1 MLLPRLFR
9 LGNWVMRA
17 LPPRVRYPLAAVT
30 GRCVFYVMPRRRR
43 VAFEN
48 FGQVLGLPWN
58 APLVKRTARHA
69 FGNYFKMFADFMLMD
84 TLKPEEIRRMVR
96 PRGAER
102 IDQALA
108 GGKGVLVV
116 TAHVSNW
123 DILAAASA
131 VYGYPISAVTNDL
144 PSGGLNELVIAS
156 RERIGM
162 KMIGLGPGSLRQVLK
177 ALARNEVVALA
188 SDLYSGDRGVRVPF
202 FNRPAM
208 FPSGPAALALKTG
221 APILP
226 VWCRRQPDNL
236 YIAEVEEPIEVSRTG
251 DTQRDIQVTTERIV
265 QFFER
270 IIRREPDQWL
280 VFLPVWRL
288 EQVPQTPGSPMQ
300 PVLDPS

>member
-30 GRCVFYVMPRRRR
+30 GRCAFYIMPRRRR

-58 APLVKRTARHA
+58 DPLVKRTARHA

-84 TLKPEEIRRMVR
+84 TLKPEQIRRMVR
-96 PRGAER
+96 PQGIER
-102 IDQALA
+102 IDAALA
-108 GGKGVLVV
+108 QGKGVVVV

-156 RERIGM
+156 R
-162 KMIGLGPGSLRQVLK
+162 
-177 ALARNEVVALA
+177 
-188 SDLYSGDRGVRVPF
+188 
-202 FNRPAM
+202 
-208 FPSGPAALALKTG
+208 
-221 APILP
+221 
-226 VWCRRQPDNL
+226 
-236 YIAEVEEPIEVSRTG
+236 
-251 DTQRDIQVTTERIV
+251 
-265 QFFER
+265 
-270 IIRREPDQWL
+270 
-280 VFLPVWRL
+280 
-288 EQVPQTPGSPMQ
+288 
-300 PVLDPS
+300 

>member
-1 MLLPRLFR
+1 MILPPLFR

-30 GRCVFYVMPRRRR
+30 GRCAFFLMPRRRR

-58 APLVKRTARHA
+58 DPLVKRTARHA
-69 FGNYFKMFADFMLMD
+69 FGNYFKMFADFMLMY

-96 PRGAER
+96 PEGVER
-102 IDQALA
+102 IDRVLA
-108 GGKGVLVV
+108 DGKGAVVV

-131 VYGYPISAVTNDL
+131 VYGYPISAVTNEL

-162 KMIGLGPGSLRQVLK
+162 KMIRLGPSSLRHILR
-177 ALARNEVVALA
+177 ALGRNELVALA

-202 FNRPAM
+202 FNRPAI
-208 FPSGPAALALKTG
+208 FPAGPATIALKTG

-226 VWCRRQPDNL
+226 VWIRRQPDNL
-236 YIAEVEEPIEVSRTG
+236 YVAEIEEPIEVSRTG
-251 DTQRDIQVTTERIV
+251 NMQSDIQVTTERIV

-288 EQVPQTPGSPMQ
+288 DAPQGPGSPMQ
-300 PVLDPS
+300 PALDPS